1 MGKDDF
7 TTPNDVGYDPT
18 VTNKKSLSAVAALA
32 TAAKTTSDGSAITIA
47 AGTKLME
54 VRAKAQVDLWVMV
67 AVGDAITAELRN

>member
-7 TTPNDVGYDPT
+7 AAPNNVGYDPT
-18 VTNKKSLSAVAALA
+18 VTNKKSLAAVAALA

-47 AGTKLME
+47 AGMME